1 MDDSSQPRDTPADEL
16 PNDSSTERLG
26 GAEPATPL
34 PPPAQNT
41 PLPPPA
47 EDARAPHSAYNDYP
61 PQQDYPPQTGYPPR
75 YDGPP
80 PGYAP
85 PRYDGPP
92 PGYMPQA
99 GYAPPVRERRRP
111 SGCVL
116 AAGGCLAV
124 IAVFAVI
131 CAAAVGIVG
140 AMTLGGETAQDTV
153 TRSFAVTGTPNLV
166 LNASAAD
173 VQIFGDN
180 AGGVRVALTREV
192 RAFSRERAQSELNQ
206 ITLDAQQSG
215 DTITI
220 SEDEPPHDGWWGHWY
235 SRHIRLELH
244 VPPTANL
251 DATMTAGNLD
261 VSGLTGSL
269 STDMTAGNVV
279 MRGVTLQGTTTE
291 RLTAGNLDISGELAP
306 NARLKVDMT
315 AGDATLSLPLAT
327 SAHVEASSSA
337 GNVHITGWPSVTN
350 DHATDGTLSTD
361 LNPHPTGTITVTL
374 TAGDVTIEAE

>member
-1 MDDSSQPRDTPADEL
+1 
-16 PNDSSTERLG
+16 
-26 GAEPATPL
+26 
-34 PPPAQNT
+34 
-41 PLPPPA
+41 
-47 EDARAPHSAYNDYP
+47 
-61 PQQDYPPQTGYPPR
+61 
-75 YDGPP
+75 
-80 PGYAP
+80 
-85 PRYDGPP
+85 
-92 PGYMPQA
+92 
-99 GYAPPVRERRRP
+99 
-111 SGCVL
+111 
-116 AAGGCLAV
+116 LAV
-124 IAVFAVI
+124 IAIFAVI

-166 LNASAAD
+166 LDASAAD

-192 RAFSRERAQSELNQ
+192 RAFSRARAQSELNQ

-220 SEDEPPHDGWWGHWY
+220 SEHEPPHGGWGNWY

-251 DATMTAGNLD
+251 DATMSAGNLD
-261 VSGLTGSL
+261 VRGLTGSL
-269 STDMTAGNVV
+269 STNMTAGNVV
-279 MRGVTLQGTTTE
+279 MTGVTLQGTTTE

-306 NARLKVDMT
+306 AAHLKIDMT
-315 AGDATLSLPLAT
+315 AGDATLSLPLST

-337 GNVHITGWPSVTN
+337 GNVHITGWPSVADN
-350 DHATDGTLSTD
+350 HATDGTLSTD

-374 TAGDVTIEAE
+374 TAGNVTIEAE